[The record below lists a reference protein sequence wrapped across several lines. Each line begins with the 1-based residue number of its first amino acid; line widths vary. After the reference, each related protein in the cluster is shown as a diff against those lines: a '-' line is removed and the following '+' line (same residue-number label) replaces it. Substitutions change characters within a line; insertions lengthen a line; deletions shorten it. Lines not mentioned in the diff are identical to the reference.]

1 MGLSAA
7 VVPRQEGVAD
17 GPAEPASGT
26 GSTPYHNRTRRRWS
40 AGSDNHHDVTSGL
53 PPPLTTVGRSPGTGW
68 RGGIVAIIHL
78 RWVGTAMESDRPA
91 VEFLI
96 EAVGSRPIY
105 LGPDAHAVADS
116 VAALWFTL
124 TLGRQ
129 RGPHLAF
136 RVLS

>member
-17 GPAEPASGT
+17 GPAERRKRDRIDAVSQQNPPALVG
-26 GSTPYHNRTRRRWS
+26 GFGQP
-40 AGSDNHHDVTSGL
+40 HDVTSGL

-124 TLGRQ
+124 ALGRQ